1 MVGAGALPRLMGAPR
16 GDGHTVVDIPGWKAP
31 DVWEVVAD
39 RLATSVPVVSR
50 R

>member
-1 MVGAGALPRLMGAPR
+1 MGI
-16 GDGHTVVDIPGWKAP
+16 DP